1 MLPIQIKKGFANPLQ
16 MLNTYC
22 TYKPKMILQTLCKSI
37 GFIASTNHKRI
48 YKLFA
53 IAKPLPP
60 LPTKK
65 ELN

>member
-1 MLPIQIKKGFANPLQ
+1 MHVAYTNQKG
-16 MLNTYC
+16 
-22 TYKPKMILQTLCKSI
+22 ILQTLCKSI
-37 GFIASTNHKRI
+37 GLIASTNHKRI

-53 IAKPLPP
+53 TAKPLPP